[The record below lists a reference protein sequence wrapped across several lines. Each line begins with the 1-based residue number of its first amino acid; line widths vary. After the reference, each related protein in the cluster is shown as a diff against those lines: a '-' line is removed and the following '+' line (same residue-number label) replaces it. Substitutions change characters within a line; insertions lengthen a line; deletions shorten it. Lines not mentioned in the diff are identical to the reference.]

1 MAEQSEMSEYAVES
15 SEMSDVTDE
24 GGDGGDSDARYAN
37 YPPSSGNTPPATPP
51 STEKPPPPPPSN
63 SSKSTTT
70 EKTTPSKTASTKT
83 GSTKTRK
90 TTTTTTTP
98 PPLMCSVSETATHQT
113 MYPGDGIC
121 DILMY
126 TDVRLLNQAFEEPIV
141 PASYQLF
148 LELSAKTYKKTTCGI
163 SLDVRDDVTV
173 VVIITCVLTVR
184 SLSTCKAMPASA
196 WDPKNNMMSSMKNTI
211 PMKTTSFATNAKIV
225 AFAFQMGVLN
235 YHMPVRFMK
244 PEYAAYQR
252 CTRFAIGSMP
262 EVRVCYLAYGF
273 FMRRQYHRNYKMR
286 RIMAGIN
293 TAANRTFFITFDSL
307 DTRKEKAHLVMSS
320 KDRKDKFTWFL
331 FNVHLTDVTNVCF
344 TPKPG
349 VAPSTEMQ
357 RLKKFR
363 EFYYT
368 ESQKYISG

>member
-1 MAEQSEMSEYAVES
+1 MACGETRSGDSESEMGAGVAETWE
-15 SEMSDVTDE
+15 
-24 GGDGGDSDARYAN
+24 DGYSGEIRAIRYN
-37 YPPSSGNTPPATPP
+37 
-51 STEKPPPPPPSN
+51 PSN
-63 SSKSTTT
+63 LLSHHRRGRKA
-70 EKTTPSKTASTKT
+70 TTP
-83 GSTKTRK
+83 
-90 TTTTTTTP
+90 P

-196 WDPKNNMMSSMKNTI
+196 WDPKSNMMSSMKNTI

-262 EVRVCYLAYGF
+262 EGYARCQFYEVVAASASKFLCSTKALSADV
-273 FMRRQYHRNYKMR
+273 
-286 RIMAGIN
+286 AGG
-293 TAANRTFFITFDSL
+293 
-307 DTRKEKAHLVMSS
+307 
-320 KDRKDKFTWFL
+320 
-331 FNVHLTDVTNVCF
+331 TDVVSARSLAV
-344 TPKPG
+344 G
-349 VAPSTEMQ
+349 GL
-357 RLKKFR
+357 RLHSLPWECSCSAQEAR
-363 EFYYT
+363 ALA
-368 ESQKYISG
+368 